1 MAFKKATKTQVK
13 LRMAIAGPS
22 GSGKTFTALTVAD
35 ALADG
40 QGVAVIDTER
50 GSAAKYADMFTFDVN
65 ELDSFSPDA
74 FIAAIR
80 EAEQENYAVLVIDSI
95 SHEWNGAGG
104 ILEIVDHATK
114 RMKTPNSYVA
124 WGEGTPRHNAF
135 VEAILRSKMHIICT
149 MRSKED
155 YVQERGDNGRT
166 VIRKMG
172 MAPIQRDGIQ
182 YEFDVVAELD
192 YEHTLVVT
200 KSRCH
205 TFSDAVI
212 RKPDASSFTPLKS
225 WLDDGEPAP
234 IVEYVHPS
242 DVDALTAKWAEAYHI
257 PDEQVEARWPKYKVH
272 VLGLLIPD
280 EQLQAS
286 HVATLKKVIED
297 YNRKAA
303 QPVG

>member
-1 MAFKKATKTQVK
+1 MAFKKASKQQSK

-22 GSGKTFTALTVAD
+22 GSGKTFTALVA
-35 ALADG
+35 ATAIADG
-40 QGVAVIDTER
+40 QPVALIDTER
-50 GSAAKYADMFTFDVN
+50 GSASKYADLFSFDVN
-65 ELDSFSPDA
+65 EIDSFSPDA
-74 FIAAIR
+74 FITAIR
-80 EAEQENYAVLVIDSI
+80 EAEQGGYVVLVIDSI
-95 SHEWNGAGG
+95 SHEWNGTGG
-104 ILEIVDHATK
+104 ILEIVDHASK
-114 RMKTPNSYVA
+114 RMKNPNSYVA

-135 VEAILRSKMHIICT
+135 VEAILRSKMHVICT

-155 YVQERGDNGRT
+155 YVQERDTNGRT

-192 YEHTLVVT
+192 YEHTFVVT

-212 RKPDASSFTPLKS
+212 RKPDTASFTPLKT
-225 WLDDGEPAP
+225 WLEDGSPAP
-234 IVEYVHPS
+234 VVEYAHPS
-242 DVDALTAKWAEAYHI
+242 DVDALTSEWAEVYHI

-280 EQLQAS
+280 DQLQAS
-286 HVATLKKVIED
+286 HVATLKNVIESQ
-297 YNRKAA
+297 RHK
-303 QPVG
+303 VG